1 MYNAMTGQTQ
11 SVNIFL
17 DEVHKAMKDRYILS
31 SQASKDKKDA
41 VKLQTFLQGLK
52 DTAVS
57 ENPFSNTIAGVILE
71 QIQANHR
78 QNYKIGRLFQRKTGK
93 KLENELTD
101 IVMAVYQQAQK
112 QGILAD
118 NITEQ
123 ITSQN
128 INTGSQKGTILQGV
142 LDEVTQA
149 TLKTLNQ
156 EVKQAID
163 QEGKRTTA
171 VSAGMILVDVQQKT
185 DVKGLNVDIPISI
198 QTNDFIEILSIINR
212 AKISAKNYSSIG
224 FAQQKLDELVPNLHL
239 GKSNIYRAVIGPL
252 ASLGYE
258 DKTINSAFNEAVV
271 SDDPSVRAHI
281 CHLRYI
287 YELTGAGI
295 ANINTGKAYEEVNF
309 LVYNDPSGSQIY
321 VSSVAEIL
329 AEVLEDKGMFISDDP
344 FEAITIKKSY
354 FKNKNS

>member
-1 MYNAMTGQTQ
+1 MYNAMTGQFQ

-17 DEVHKAMKDRYILS
+17 DEVHKAMEKRYILS

-93 KLENELTD
+93 KLEDELTD
-101 IVMAVYQQAQK
+101 IVMAVYEQARSK
-112 QGILAD
+112 GILAQ
-118 NITEQ
+118 NITDQ
-123 ITSQN
+123 AISKN
-128 INTGSQKGTILQGV
+128 INTGGQKGTIVQGI
-142 LDEVTQA
+142 LDETTQA
-149 TLKTLNQ
+149 ILKTLGQ

-163 QEGKRTTA
+163 QAGNRTTA
-171 VSAGMILVDVQQKT
+171 VSAGQILIDVQQKT
-185 DVKGLNVDIPISI
+185 DVKGLNVDIPISV
-198 QTNDFIEILSIINR
+198 QTNDFVEILSIINR
-212 AKISAKNYSSIG
+212 AKISAKNYSSVG
-224 FAQQKLDELVPNLHL
+224 RAQQKLDELVPNLHL
-239 GKSNIYRAVIGPL
+239 GKSNIYRAVAGPL

-258 DKTINSAFNEAVV
+258 DKTINSAFNEAVEDV
-271 SDDPSVRAHI
+271 DPTVRAHI
-281 CHLRYI
+281 YHLRYI

-295 ANINTGKAYEEVNF
+295 VNIKTGEVYEEVNF